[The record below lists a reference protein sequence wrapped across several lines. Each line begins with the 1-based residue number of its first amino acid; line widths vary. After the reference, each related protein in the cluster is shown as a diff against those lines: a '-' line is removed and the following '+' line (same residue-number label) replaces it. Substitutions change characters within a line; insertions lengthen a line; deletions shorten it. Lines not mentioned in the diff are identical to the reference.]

1 LGGDWEKKNKLCV
14 YEGISC
20 LISRNFTKA
29 AELFLAQVD
38 TFNAPEIITFDE
50 LVYYG
55 CILGIITLSRQ
66 KIKEK
71 IINNSEIVAVL
82 REDKT
87 IFDFV
92 YSVYD
97 ANYNVFFENLIVLT
111 ENFIAK
117 DQFLRPHKEYILKKI
132 RIVIYTQ
139 YLEAFKTVTI

>member
-1 LGGDWEKKNKLCV
+1 
-14 YEGISC
+14 
-20 LISRNFTKA
+20 
-29 AELFLAQVD
+29 LAQVD